1 MFQAVGGFS
10 EGSENESDH
19 ANRSATLAL
28 DLIDAAESALK
39 DPTTR
44 DQYHKN
50 FLIQWSI
57 LSILFTVVI
66 YDYVNIFLVKLSS

>member
-44 DQYHKN
+44 DQYH
-50 FLIQWSI
+50 
-57 LSILFTVVI
+57 
-66 YDYVNIFLVKLSS
+66 